1 LKIFIIWYYNEI
13 IKILY
18 WRYGV
23 MDAIYFVSMGSLLGI
38 IFAWVM
44 FLRVKKQ
51 PEGTSEMARISEAV
65 RKGAN
70 AYLRRQYSGVAI
82 FFIAHYGI

>member
-1 LKIFIIWYYNEI
+1 
-13 IKILY
+13 
-18 WRYGV
+18 

-44 FLRVKKQ
+44 FHRVKKQ

-65 RKGAN
+65 RKG
-70 AYLRRQYSGVAI
+70 RMPT
-82 FFIAHYGI
+82 